1 MSGKV
6 TIHIEQAF
14 CNKPAE
20 VKDSRAGKPIANFT
34 LMTSTDKKNAEGK
47 YDRGPTTFWNCVAF
61 GSQAQKAGE
70 LLTGKVRG
78 VDVIGVWTSEEYQDK
93 VYNKVL
99 IFEKGGTL
107 ELHEAEPSAH
117 EKSKANGYQPE
128 QIVREPEASDGE
140 DDADIPF

>member
-34 LMTSTDKKNAEGK
+34 LMTLSDKKNSEGK

-61 GSQAQKAGE
+61 GDKARIAGE
-70 LLTGKVRG
+70 LLTGKVGG
-78 VDVIGVWTSEEYQDK
+78 VDVVGVWTAEEYQGK

-128 QIVREPEASDGE
+128 QIVREPEG
-140 DDADIPF
+140 DDENECPF

>member
-1 MSGKV
+1 MSGNV
-6 TIHIEQAF
+6 TIHIEKAF

-20 VKDSRAGKPIANFT
+20 VKDSKAGKPIANFT

-61 GSQAQKAGE
+61 GSQAIKAGE
-70 LLTGKVRG
+70 LLTGKVGG
-78 VDVIGVWTSEEYQDK
+78 VDVVGVWVSEEYQEK

-99 IFEKGGTL
+99 IFEQGGTL
-107 ELHEAEPSAH
+107 ALHDGQTANGTA
-117 EKSKANGYQPE
+117 KANGFAPE
-128 QIVREPEASDGE
+128 PVVVEAS

>member
-6 TIHIEQAF
+6 TVHIERAF

-20 VKDSRAGKPIANFT
+20 VQDSKAGKPIANFT
-34 LMTSTDKKNAEGK
+34 LMTSSDKKNSEGK

-61 GSQAQKAGE
+61 GDKARIAGE
-70 LLTGKVRG
+70 ILTGKVRD
-78 VDVIGVWTSEEYQDK
+78 VDVVGVWTSEEYQGK

-107 ELHEAEPSAH
+107 KLHEAEPSAH
-117 EKSKANGYQPE
+117 EKSKMNGYQPE
-128 QIVREPEASDGE
+128 QIVREPDGD